1 MQFSVIHHIA
11 INASNYAATKKFYV
25 DQLRFEVIRE
35 TPRPAKNDIKLDLR
49 LGSQELEIFIA
60 DHFPKRL
67 TYPEALGLRHLAFKV
82 EDMDVALNELTV
94 QGIEFEPVRVDEV
107 TNKKMTF
114 FFDPDGLPL
123 ELHE

>member
-11 INASNYAATKKFYV
+11 INASDYVSTKKFYV
-25 DQLRFEVIRE
+25 DQLGFEVIRE
-35 TPRPAKNDIKLDLR
+35 TPRPAKNDLKLDLR
-49 LGSQELEIFIA
+49 LGDQELEIFIA

-82 EDMDVALNELTV
+82 ENMDEALAELKA
-94 QGIEFEPVRVDEV
+94 QGIEFEPVRMDEL

>member
-11 INASNYAATKKFYV
+11 INASDYVATKKFYV
-25 DQLRFEVIRE
+25 DQLGFEVIRE
-35 TPRPAKNDIKLDLR
+35 TPRPAKNDIKLDLQ
-49 LGSQELEIFIA
+49 LGTQELEIFIA

-82 EDMDVALNELTV
+82 DQIEVALAELAS
-94 QGIEFEPVRVDEV
+94 QGIEFEPVRIDEV

>member
-11 INASNYAATKKFYV
+11 INASDYVETKKFYV
-25 DQLRFEVIRE
+25 DQLGFEVIRE
-35 TPRPAKNDIKLDLR
+35 TPRPAKNDLKLDLR
-49 LGSQELEIFIA
+49 LGDQELEIFIA

-82 EDMDVALNELTV
+82 ENMDEALAELNA
-94 QGIEFEPVRVDEV
+94 QGIEFEPVRMDEL